1 MDWNFTLIKTLR
13 DFLGGPGA
21 KTQAPNA
28 WGVGLILG
36 WGTKIPHAT
45 RCSKKKKKNILKNQV
60 TPSLKR
66 QSEMLYIKSPNTGQ
80 NSLKLLDVIK
90 S

>member
-45 RCSKKKKKNILKNQV
+45 RCSKKKKKKNIEK
-60 TPSLKR
+60 TKPS
-66 QSEMLYIKSPNTGQ
+66 
-80 NSLKLLDVIK
+80 NSFPQKTE
-90 S
+90 